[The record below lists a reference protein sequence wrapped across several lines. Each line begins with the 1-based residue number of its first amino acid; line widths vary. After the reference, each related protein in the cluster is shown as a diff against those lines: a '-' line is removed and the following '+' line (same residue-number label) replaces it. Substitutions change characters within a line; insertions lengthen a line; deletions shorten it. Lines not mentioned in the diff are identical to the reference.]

1 MKGDFFMEN
10 KIYNE
15 VPTIITGKDLDYLS
29 DMFNWNY
36 SALKK
41 MNVAVNQVKS
51 EEIKEILTKGY
62 NLFQNNLNLVLS
74 LLNEGGT
81 NE

>member
-1 MKGDFFMEN
+1 MEN

-15 VPTIITGKDLDYLS
+15 VPNIITGKDLDYLS

-36 SALKK
+36 EALKK
-41 MNVAVNQVKS
+41 MNVAVNQVTD
-51 EEIKEILTKGY
+51 ERIRTTLEKGY
-62 NLFQNNLNLVLS
+62 NLFKNNLNIVLS
-74 LLNEGGT
+74 TLNEGGNS

>member
-1 MKGDFFMEN
+1 MEN

-15 VPTIITGKDLDYLS
+15 VPNIITGKDLDYLS

-36 SALKK
+36 EALKK
-41 MNVAVNQVKS
+41 MNVAVNQT
-51 EEIKEILTKGY
+51 EDEQIKTVLEKGY
-62 NLFQNNLNLVLS
+62 NLFKNNLNVILS
-74 LLNEGGT
+74 ILNEGGS

>member
-1 MKGDFFMEN
+1 MEN

-15 VPTIITGKDLDYLS
+15 VPNIITGKDLDYLS

-36 SALKK
+36 EAIKK
-41 MNVAVNQVKS
+41 MNVAINQVEA
-51 EEIKEILTKGY
+51 EEIKVLLQRGY
-62 NLFQNNLNLVLS
+62 DLFKNNLNITLS
-74 LLNEGGT
+74 ILNEGGN

>member
-1 MKGDFFMEN
+1 MEN

-15 VPTIITGKDLDYLS
+15 VPNIITGKDLDYLS

-36 SALKK
+36 EALKK
-41 MNVAVNQVKS
+41 MNVAVNQVKD
-51 EEIKEILTKGY
+51 EQIKTTVEKGY
-62 NLFQNNLNLVLS
+62 NLFKNKLNVVLS
-74 LLNEGGT
+74 ILNEGGS

>member
-1 MKGDFFMEN
+1 MEN

-15 VPTIITGKDLDYLS
+15 VPNIITGKDLDYLS

-36 SALKK
+36 EAIKK
-41 MNVAVNQVKS
+41 MNVAINQVEA
-51 EEIKEILTKGY
+51 EEIKVLLQRGY
-62 NLFQNNLNLVLS
+62 DLFKNNLNITLS
-74 LLNEGGT
+74 NLNEGGN